1 MFNFLKPRHNMHVV
15 VGKHAPFTG
24 PVGPMGTAGA
34 RGPQGEPGP
43 MPTYRPPK
51 FTPTKDAP
59 KGHPM
64 PQRAHDLDAG
74 YDLTSDISGTLM
86 LAPHARVT
94 IGLGVSVRL
103 DPATCGLIL
112 PRSGNAAKRGLN
124 VITGVVDA
132 GYTGELKVTIHNTT
146 AHHVFIEPGTR
157 VAQFVTI
164 PVVTGGRVT
173 KDGARGAA
181 GFGSTG
187 TAEVVGGGNKTE
199 LARYAR
205 RSAATHDA
213 VNHPPHY
220 TLHPV
225 FTGECHDYA
234 KYMTFDQGN
243 AFKYLWRCAAKG
255 DMRENIRKAVWY
267 LKAMRTGPVLAR
279 RGNRLDGDKV
289 ARLEAEVAAAM
300 DNTNRDTAPTKYM
313 AALACYSAAALVAVG
328 DVDNALEVAEHAL
341 DRLNG
346 VK

>member
-15 VGKHAPFTG
+15 VGKHAPK
-24 PVGPMGTAGA
+24 P
-34 RGPQGEPGP
+34 
-43 MPTYRPPK
+43 YRAPK
-51 FTPTKDAP
+51 FTAVKDVDKLTKPT
-59 KGHPM
+59 
-64 PQRAHDLDAG
+64 RAHDGDAG
-74 YDLTSDISGTLM
+74 YDLTLAGPEAVL
-86 LAPHARVT
+86 LAPGDRDTVPTGWA
-94 IGLGVSVRL
+94 VRL

-112 PRSGNAAKRGLN
+112 PRSGNASKLGLN

-132 GYTGELKVTIHNTT
+132 GYDGELKVTVHNTSRDKI
-146 AHHVFIEPGTR
+146 ALMPGMR
-157 VAQFVTI
+157 VAQLVVT
-164 PVVTGGRVT
+164 PVVTGGVVAKDT
-173 KDGARGAA
+173 KRGAR
-181 GFGSTG
+181 GFGSTD
-187 TAEVVGGGNKTE
+187 N
-199 LARYAR
+199 
-205 RSAATHDA
+205 AADM
-213 VNHPPHY
+213 VNRPPHY

-255 DMRENIRKAVWY
+255 DMRENVRKAVWY
-267 LKAMRTGPVLAR
+267 LKAMRTGPVLFR